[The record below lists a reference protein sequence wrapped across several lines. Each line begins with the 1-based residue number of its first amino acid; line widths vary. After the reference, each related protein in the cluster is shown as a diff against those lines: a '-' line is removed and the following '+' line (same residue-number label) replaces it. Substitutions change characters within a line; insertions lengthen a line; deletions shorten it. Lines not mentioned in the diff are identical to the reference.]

1 MKNNKE
7 TKLQW
12 TINTI
17 LKLRNSDYKKKRK
30 RNTNPKLEMKK
41 QGEKQRKKAL
51 WILAQR
57 VASKESKRHKNKLG
71 MHLRKSKPQKNA

>member
-1 MKNNKE
+1 MK
-7 TKLQW
+7 
-12 TINTI
+12 I
-17 LKLRNSDYKKKRK
+17 
-30 RNTNPKLEMKK
+30 